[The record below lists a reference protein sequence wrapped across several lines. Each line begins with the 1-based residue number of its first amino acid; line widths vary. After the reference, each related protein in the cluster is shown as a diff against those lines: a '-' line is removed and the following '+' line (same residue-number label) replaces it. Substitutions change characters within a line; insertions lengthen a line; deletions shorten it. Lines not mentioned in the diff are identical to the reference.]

1 METLKYCRFRPF
13 VGRFFFGCIVGTS
26 PYISGRLLD
35 IGCGTN
41 TLVRSY
47 DGAGVGVDV
56 HQWGDVDLLVGDSA
70 ELPFGD
76 AEFDTVTII
85 AALNHIPNRSD
96 VLREAHRVLG
106 ERGTIVVTMIPPRLS
121 KVWHLL
127 RKPWDADQTERG
139 MKDGEVYGLT
149 ARQVSRFL
157 ESSGF
162 EVVLERRFMLR
173 MNGITVARKT

>member
-1 METLKYCRFRPF
+1 MKDSLGSLLLRWRIR
-13 VGRFFFGCIVGTS
+13 VVQ

-47 DGAGVGVDV
+47 EGTGVGVDV
-56 HQWGDVDLLVGDSA
+56 HQWGDVDVLVKDSA
-70 ELPFGD
+70 ELPFEN

-85 AALNHIPNRSD
+85 AALNHIPNRND
-96 VLREAHRVLG
+96 VLKEAHRVLG
-106 ERGTIVVTMIPPRLS
+106 EQGTLVITMIPPRVS

-127 RKPWDADQTERG
+127 RKPWDVDQTERG

-149 ARQVSRFL
+149 AAQVSHLL

-162 EVVLERRFMLR
+162 EVLPKRRCMLR
-173 MNGITVARKT
+173 MNGVTVARKT